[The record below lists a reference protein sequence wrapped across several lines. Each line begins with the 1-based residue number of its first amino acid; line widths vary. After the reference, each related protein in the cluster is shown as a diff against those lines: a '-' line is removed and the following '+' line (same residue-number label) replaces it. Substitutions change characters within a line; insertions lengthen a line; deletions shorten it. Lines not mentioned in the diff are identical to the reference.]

1 MKLLKKDVARKVK
14 SKYFKPVLYAAEVY
28 DAEKGEHVRGEWT
41 TNADAN
47 RQVMEAKRTWSVKDQ
62 DHTANG
68 TVTGAWT
75 REENEVLE
83 RLYRT
88 DTSENI
94 AEKLNRKSKDV
105 RNQMRH
111 LGIYIEYCKRFN
123 C

>member
-28 DAEKGEHVRGEWT
+28 DVKKGEHVRGEWT

-83 RLYRT
+83 RLYKT
-88 DTSENI
+88 KLVPDI
-94 AEKLNRKSKDV
+94 AEKLNRKDKDV
-105 RNQMRH
+105 RGQMRY
-111 LGIYIEYCKRFN
+111 LGIYKEYCDRV
-123 C
+123 